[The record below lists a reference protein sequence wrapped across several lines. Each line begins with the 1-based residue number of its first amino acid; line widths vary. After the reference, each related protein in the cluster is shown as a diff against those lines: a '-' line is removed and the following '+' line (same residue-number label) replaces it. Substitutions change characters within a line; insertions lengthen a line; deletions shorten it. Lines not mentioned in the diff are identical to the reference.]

1 MKYAIV
7 NNGGKQYKVSEGEE
21 ILLEGTLRQVDT
33 LGQQGKQFELSEVM
47 LVSDNGKVKVGNP
60 FVKGAKIQAS
70 IVGEAKGEKVN
81 VRKYKSKSRYRK
93 AIGHRA
99 QFTRV
104 KVDKIVL

>member
-7 NNGGKQYKVSEGEE
+7 NNGGKQYRVEEGVEL
-21 ILLEGTLRQVDT
+21 LLEGTHTGKT
-33 LGQQGKQFELSEVM
+33 LELAEVM
-47 LVSDNGKVKVGNP
+47 LVSEDGKVNLGSP
-60 FVKGAKIQAS
+60 FLKGAKVQAT
-70 IVGEAKGEKVN
+70 IVGQALGEKID

-99 QFTRV
+99 QLTRV

>member
-1 MKYAIV
+1 MKYAVV
-7 NNGGKQYKVSEGEE
+7 NSGGKQYKVSEGEE
-21 ILLEGTLRQVDT
+21 ILLQGTILGKTLDLTDVLLISNEG
-33 LGQQGKQFELSEVM
+33 KI
-47 LVSDNGKVKVGNP
+47 KVGNP
-60 FVKGAKIQAS
+60 TIKDAKVQITV
-70 IVGEAKGEKVN
+70 IGPEKGEKIN